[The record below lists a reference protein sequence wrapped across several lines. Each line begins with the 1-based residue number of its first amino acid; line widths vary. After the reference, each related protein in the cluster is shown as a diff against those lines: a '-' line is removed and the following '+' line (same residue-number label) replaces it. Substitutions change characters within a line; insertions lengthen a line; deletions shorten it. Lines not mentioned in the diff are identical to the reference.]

1 MNKREY
7 HWLARHLPAKPAQ
20 DIPFCSIFSFFQYS
34 LIHDLALNAINWN
47 RWLLLV
53 CGKINLCL
61 DLNIGRSVSKTTW
74 TFFWRTDWLTQKR
87 LTNVKLPLTPNW
99 FFFHETKRSNI
110 TSVFNQ
116 KNSWK
121 CIVEEKNWCGWVCH
135 HFYMIWPQMFLFT
148 YNCTY
153 RNVLTSR
160 PSIDSQFIEISSILP
175 INISI
180 YLVCTYLLFDL
191 VFD

>member
-1 MNKREY
+1 MNIEKKGILSKREY
-7 HWLARHLPAKPAQ
+7 HRLATHQLAKLAQ
-20 DIPFCSIFSFFQYS
+20 DIPFCSIFPFFQYS

-99 FFFHETKRSNI
+99 FFFMKLKDQ
-110 TSVFNQ
+110 TSPVYSIKKQ
-116 KNSWK
+116 LKMHCRRK
-121 CIVEEKNWCGWVCH
+121 KLVWVG
-135 HFYMIWPQMFLFT
+135 L
-148 YNCTY
+148 
-153 RNVLTSR
+153 
-160 PSIDSQFIEISSILP
+160 PS
-175 INISI
+175 
-180 YLVCTYLLFDL
+180 LLHDL
-191 VFD
+191 VPNVFVYIQLYL